1 MPKQSDWN
9 ELLGTYGHSRIQFG
23 HLWALHSG
31 RSWLLVVTRGHSKA
45 LETIAL
51 STKSLRAGDGNR
63 TRMASLEGWTVPI
76 PWYREVTD
84 QSHFLTALNLAT
96 SVSGKVWA

>member
-63 TRMASLEGWTVPI
+63 TRMASLEGWSSTIELHPHV
-76 PWYREVTD
+76 
-84 QSHFLTALNLAT
+84 SHETRKSLDTLLTW
-96 SVSGKVWA
+96 SGGSDVL